1 MLKKMQK
8 GFTLIELMIVVAIIG
23 ILAAIAI
30 PAYTDYTV
38 RSKVSEGINLA
49 GAAET
54 TVSEGYQSGGLQ
66 GMSAAASAWTFAA
79 TKYVT
84 AITIAP
90 TTGVITVKYNGA
102 AGGISQFNGT
112 AYEITFTPN
121 VAGAALGNTPGNIDW
136 GCASATNATA
146 TANGIA
152 VVAPA
157 TNPMP
162 AKWVPTQCK

>member
-1 MLKKMQK
+1 
-8 GFTLIELMIVVAIIG
+8 
-23 ILAAIAI
+23 
-30 PAYTDYTV
+30 
-38 RSKVSEGINLA
+38 
-49 GAAET
+49 
-54 TVSEGYQSGGLQ
+54 
-66 GMSAAASAWTFAA
+66 
-79 TKYVT
+79 
-84 AITIAP
+84 
-90 TTGVITVKYNGA
+90 VKYNGA